1 MKLQLLIPSYTDILK
16 QQYSST
22 WEYEARRRL
31 WSCPSLSLLTVAAML
46 PEDAELS
53 YTDLNYPAKAD
64 SCPDWVLLS
73 PSTAQANQAY
83 AIADAYR
90 AAGTQVCIGG
100 PHATVLPDEA
110 LQHADTVF
118 IGEAEE
124 TLPRFLEDMKTGQHR
139 KIYQSTEFPDLSSSP
154 APAYELARKYP
165 YKSIP
170 LQTSRGCP
178 HQCSFCLSS
187 TIYGAKLRRKTAGQV
202 ENELAKIKQVFTKPY
217 IFFTDDN
224 LLISKNWNRELL
236 SIMKNSRLS
245 WYAFSDARIADDDRL
260 LTSLRDAGCTQ
271 LLIGFESLHPEN
283 LESLNKNHWKMHRLH
298 TYKETVKRIQSHGI
312 GVVGSFV
319 VGMDHDTPAVFD
331 ILYDFIMETSLY
343 ATNITVLTP
352 FPGTKTY
359 DIYRRE
365 NRLLTQDW
373 SKYNGFE
380 LTFRPKNMTIAEC
393 SRGYAKLIDQLNS
406 DKRINKITEYFKSVF
421 KNTSEAQNA
430 GTDLL

>member
-1 MKLQLLIPSYTDILK
+1 MKFQLLIPSYTDILQ

-53 YTDLNYPAKAD
+53 YIDLNYPAMAD
-64 SCPDWVLLS
+64 FRTDWVFLS

-83 AIADAYR
+83 TAADAYR
-90 AAGTQVCIGG
+90 AAGAQVCMGG
-100 PHATVLPDEA
+100 PHATVLPNEA
-110 LQHADTVF
+110 LRHADTVF

-124 TLPRFLEDMKTGQHR
+124 TFPQFLEDLKNGRHR
-139 KIYQSTEFPDLSSSP
+139 KIYESSKFPALSSSP
-154 APAYELARKYP
+154 APAYELAKKYP

-187 TIYGAKLRRKTAGQV
+187 TIYGAKLRRKTADQV
-202 ENELAKIKQVFTKPY
+202 ENELAKIKQNFTKPY

-224 LLISKNWNRELL
+224 LLISKSWNRELL
-236 SIMKNSRLS
+236 SIMKNSRMN
-245 WYAFSDARIADDDRL
+245 WYAFSDASIADDDRL
-260 LTSLRDAGCTQ
+260 LASLRDAGCTQ
-271 LLIGFESLHPEN
+271 LLIGFESLHPDN
-283 LESLNKNHWKMHRLH
+283 LESLNKSHWKMHRLH
-298 TYKETVKRIQSHGI
+298 TYKETVNRIQSHGI

-331 ILYDFIMETSLY
+331 ILYDFVMETSLY
-343 ATNITVLTP
+343 ATNITILTP

-359 DIYRRE
+359 EIFQRE
-365 NRLLTQDW
+365 NRLLTRDW

-380 LTFRPKNMTIAEC
+380 LTFQPKNMTISEC
-393 SRGYAKLIDQLNS
+393 NRGYARLNEQLNS
-406 DKRINKITEYFKSVF
+406 PKRINNIAEYFKSVF
-421 KNTSEAQNA
+421 KNTSEEHNA

>member
-1 MKLQLLIPSYTDILK
+1 
-16 QQYSST
+16 
-22 WEYEARRRL
+22 
-31 WSCPSLSLLTVAAML
+31 ML
-46 PEDAELS
+46 PEDAEVS
-53 YTDLNYPAKAD
+53 YTDLNYSAKTD
-64 SCPDWVLLS
+64 FLPDWVFLS

-83 AIADAYR
+83 AAADAYR
-90 AAGTQVCIGG
+90 AAGAQVCMGG

-110 LQHADTVF
+110 LRHADTVF
-118 IGEAEE
+118 RGEAEE
-124 TLPRFLEDMKTGQHR
+124 TFPRFLEDMKTGRHR
-139 KIYQSTEFPDLSSSP
+139 KIYESPGHPDLSSSP
-154 APAYELARKYP
+154 APAYELAKEIP

-202 ENELAKIKQVFTKPY
+202 ENELAKIKQNFTKPY

-224 LLISKNWNRELL
+224 LLINPSWNRELL
-236 SIMKNSRLS
+236 AIMKNSRLS
-245 WYAFSDARIADDDRL
+245 WYAFSDARIADDDRML
-260 LTSLRDAGCTQ
+260 ASLRDAGCTQ

-283 LESLNKNHWKMHRLH
+283 LESLNKSHWKMHRLH
-298 TYKETVKRIQSHGI
+298 TYKETVHRIQSHGI

-331 ILYDFIMETSLY
+331 ILYDFVMETSLY

-359 DIYRRE
+359 EIFRRE

-380 LTFRPKNMTIAEC
+380 LTFRPKNMTISEY
-393 SRGYAKLIDQLNS
+393 SRGYARLNARLNS
-406 DKRINKITEYFKSVF
+406 EKRLNKITEYFKSVF
-421 KNTSEAQNA
+421 KNTWEAQNA
-430 GTDLL
+430 GADLL